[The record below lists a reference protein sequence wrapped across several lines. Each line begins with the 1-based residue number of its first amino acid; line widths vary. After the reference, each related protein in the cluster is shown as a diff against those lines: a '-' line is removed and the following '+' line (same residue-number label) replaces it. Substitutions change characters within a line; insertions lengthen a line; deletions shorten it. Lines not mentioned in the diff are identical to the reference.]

1 MSSPIMVFRF
11 RVDFIDATAGSPLA
25 GSPQPVCQGRFSE
38 CSGLEATMEP
48 FAIKEGG
55 NNFGEI
61 QRAGRTTFGTVILK
75 RGMTTNRHLWKWFNA
90 VSNGGYAYRL
100 NAIVTMLGASALPI
114 DPSGVVQWELLN
126 ALPTK
131 FKAADLNST
140 GSEIGIEELHFVH
153 QGMKCLTAG
162 L

>member
-1 MSSPIMVFRF
+1 MTSPITVFRF
-11 RVDFIDATAGSPLA
+11 RVDFIDATAGSAQA
-25 GSPQPVCQGRFSE
+25 GSPQPVCQGQFSE

-61 QRAGRTTFGTVILK
+61 QRAGRTTFGTVVLK
-75 RGMTTNRHLWKWFNA
+75 RGMTNNRHLWKWFNA
-90 VSNGGYAYRL
+90 VTGGGYAYRL
-100 NAIVTMLGASALPI
+100 NAIVTMLGADAPHD

-131 FKAADLNST
+131 FKAADLDSKR
-140 GSEIGIEELHFVH
+140 SEIGIEELHFVH
-153 QGMKCLTAG
+153 QGLRHVAG
-162 L
+162 